1 MKHGSRG
8 LRSRAGAVQQRRGPR
23 PPSRAPPR
31 EVQLPKLI
39 SSLKSAS
46 SRLLRKEYDT
56 HIRRHLQGGHIWSGS
71 YSAASCGG
79 PPLTVVKQYTENQK
93 HTT

>member
-1 MKHGSRG
+1 MGVEDFEAELKQFNSEEDHVR
-8 LRSRAGAVQQRRGPR
+8 LLVHHPRKVQF
-23 PPSRAPPR
+23 
-31 EVQLPKLI
+31 PKLI

-79 PPLTVVKQYTENQK
+79 APLTVVKQYTENQK
-93 HTT
+93 RPT